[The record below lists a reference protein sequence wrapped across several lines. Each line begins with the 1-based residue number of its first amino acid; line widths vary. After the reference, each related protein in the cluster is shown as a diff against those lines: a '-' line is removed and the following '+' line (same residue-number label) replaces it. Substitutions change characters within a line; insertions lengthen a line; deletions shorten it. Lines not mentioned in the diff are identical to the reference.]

1 MGIKDILSIFNLK
14 EKLQEVFSK
23 ANVAIV
29 KQLIK
34 AEIIKQVKA
43 NIPGQEKMD
52 KVVDSVVE
60 FIKNKIH
67 SDNKIVQWIIDT
79 FIINNIRPIAQSI
92 YEDLKELVDGLTI
105 KE

>member
-14 EKLQEVFSK
+14 SKLQEVFSK
-23 ANVAIV
+23 ENVAKV
-29 KQLIK
+29 KQLIRE
-34 AEIIKQVKA
+34 EIIKQVKA

-52 KVVDSVVE
+52 KVVDKVVE
-60 FIKNKIH
+60 FVNSHIH

-92 YEDLKELVDGLTI
+92 YEDLKELVDGLTA
-105 KE
+105 

>member
-92 YEDLKELVDGLTI
+92 YEDLKELVDGLTV
-105 KE
+105 

>member
-1 MGIKDILSIFNLK
+1 MSILSIFNFK
-14 EKLQEVFSK
+14 SKLAEVFSA
-23 ANVAIV
+23 ANVAAV

-34 AEIIKQVKA
+34 DEIIKQVKA

-67 SDNKIVQWIIDT
+67 SNNKIVQWIIDT

-92 YEDLKELVDGLTI
+92 YEDLKELVEGLTS
-105 KE
+105 KK